1 MAQWVL
7 VAVAAVTAPAHT
19 ATLGVQHHSSNR
31 NLPAIAHGGGTA
43 QQAFHPQLQ
52 LGIGAGGPS
61 VHGALVAD
69 RCLARPQARMQR
81 RFRPPLA
88 SAPFAQRAIP
98 PLPFAAADQQ
108 DVVLLQL
115 LEQASERLCR
125 WLGSA
130 AHRPPLP
137 GISLMPAIEPQWLG
151 LAPEQLLADLDL
163 VMDGAYNPGHP
174 GALAHLDPPPL
185 AASIVGDLIC
195 AGLNNNLLAEELSP
209 SLSRLE
215 RSLMAWLAEQIGLP
229 PGSGGVPAS
238 GGTLS
243 NLMALVIA
251 RRERQLGCCGQ
262 AVVLASADAHVS
274 IGKALAVMGLPPTA
288 LHTIATAPGGGMDAF
303 ALEDRLGGLQ
313 RQGLPV
319 IAVVATAGT
328 TVRGAVDPLPDL
340 AAICQRHGVW
350 LHVDGAIGAV
360 FALSERHRP
369 RVAGLEL
376 ADSITVNPQKLLGIT
391 KTSSL
396 LLLARPQ
403 ALERSFATG
412 LPYMEPSWG
421 GGHGG
426 ESGLQGTRPAE
437 VLKLWLGLRQLGLE
451 GIETLLDQAI
461 ARRDHLQ
468 QLLQVHSGLSLVSGP
483 LHLLAFT
490 PAHASAAEAEVWSR
504 QTRQRLL
511 DAQLML
517 SRPLYGGRFHLKA
530 VLGNPNTGTAELE
543 RLASLV
549 ASSVDPAGLP
559 VPSVPNGLLH
569 G

>member
-1 MAQWVL
+1 MHV
-7 VAVAAVTAPAHT
+7 
-19 ATLGVQHHSSNR
+19 
-31 NLPAIAHGGGTA
+31 
-43 QQAFHPQLQ
+43 
-52 LGIGAGGPS
+52 
-61 VHGALVAD
+61 
-69 RCLARPQARMQR
+69 CL
-81 RFRPPLA
+81 RPPLA
-88 SAPFAQRAIP
+88 SVPSAKWAIP
-98 PLPFAAADQQ
+98 PLPFASADQQ
-108 DVVLLQL
+108 DDGLLQL
-115 LEQASERLCR
+115 LDQASERLCR

-130 AHRPPLP
+130 ASRPPLP
-137 GISLMPAIEPQWLG
+137 GISLMPAIEPQPFGLG
-151 LAPEQLLADLDL
+151 PEQLLADLDL

-215 RSLMAWLAEQIGLP
+215 RSLMAWLAESLGMP
-229 PGSGGVPAS
+229 TGSGGVPAS

-243 NLMALVIA
+243 NLMALVTA
-251 RRERQLGCCGQ
+251 RRERSLGCSGE

-274 IGKALAVMGLPPTA
+274 IGKALAVMGLPASALRPIPT
-288 LHTIATAPGGGMDAF
+288 TTAGGMDPA
-303 ALEDRLGGLQ
+303 ALADQLDSLQ
-313 RQGLPV
+313 HQGVPV

-328 TVRGAVDPLPDL
+328 TVRGAVDPLL
-340 AAICQRHGVW
+340 ALAPICRRHDVW

-360 FALSERHRP
+360 FALSEQHRS
-369 RVAGLEL
+369 RVAGIEL

-451 GIETLLDQAI
+451 GIHALLDGAI
-461 ARRDHLQ
+461 ARRRQLQ
-468 QLLQVHSGLSLVSGP
+468 QLLELQPGLALVGGP
-483 LHLLAFT
+483 LHLLAFA
-490 PAHASAAEAEVWSR
+490 PANATALQAEAWS
-504 QTRQRLL
+504 QHTRQRLL

-517 SRPLYGGRFHLKA
+517 SRPFYAGRFHLKA
-530 VLGNPNTGTAELE
+530 VLGNPNTGCGELE
-543 RLASLV
+543 RLAALV
-549 ASSVDPAGLP
+549 SGSVDGAGLP
-559 VPSVPNGLLH
+559 VVAPSA
-569 G
+569 

>member
-1 MAQWVL
+1 M
-7 VAVAAVTAPAHT
+7 
-19 ATLGVQHHSSNR
+19 LG
-31 NLPAIAHGGGTA
+31 
-43 QQAFHPQLQ
+43 
-52 LGIGAGGPS
+52 
-61 VHGALVAD
+61 
-69 RCLARPQARMQR
+69 

-88 SAPFAQRAIP
+88 PAPSAQRAIP
-98 PLPFAAADQQ
+98 PLPFSAADQQ
-108 DVVLLQL
+108 DDVLLQL
-115 LEQASERLCR
+115 LEQASERLCQ

-130 AHRPPLP
+130 ASRPPLP
-137 GISLMPAIEPQWLG
+137 GISLMPAVEPQLLG

-209 SLSRLE
+209 GLSRLE
-215 RSLMAWLAEQIGLP
+215 RSLMAWLAERIGLP
-229 PGSGGVPAS
+229 AGSGGVPAS

-251 RRERQLGCCGQ
+251 RRERNLSCCGE

-274 IGKALAVMGLPPTA
+274 IGKALAVMGLPASA
-288 LHTIATAPGGGMDAF
+288 LHPVATAADGGMDVS
-303 ALEDRLGGLQ
+303 ALADRLGQLKRLGV
-313 RQGLPV
+313 PV

-328 TVRGAVDPLPDL
+328 TVRGAVDPLPEL
-340 AAICQRHGVW
+340 AAICQRYGVW

-360 FALSERHRP
+360 FALSERHRW

-451 GIETLLDQAI
+451 GIEVLLDQAVG
-461 ARRDHLQ
+461 RREHLQ
-468 QLLQVHSGLSLVSGP
+468 QLLQPHPGLSLVSGP
-483 LHLLAFT
+483 LHLLAFS
-490 PAHASAAEAEVWSR
+490 PADASAAEAEAWS
-504 QTRQRLL
+504 QHTRQLLL
-511 DAQLML
+511 DEQLML

-530 VLGNPNTGTAELE
+530 VLGNPNTRMADLE
-543 RLASLV
+543 HLASLV
-549 ASSVDPAGLP
+549 APTVDAAGQPVCCGSAALP
-559 VPSVPNGLLH
+559 H